1 MDGISISTDMM
12 QYFSEIQQATFG
24 QKHKP
29 DPIEQETVTQIAKS
43 AKHQQSF
50 NRLDDIMKSN
60 VDVRQERK
68 AMAEGEYNADGSFS
82 KPRSVA
88 GIDIV
93 V

>member
-1 MDGISISTDMM
+1 MSISTDMM

-29 DPIEQETVTQIAKS
+29 DPIEQETVTQIAKN
-43 AKHQQSF
+43 AKNQESY
-50 NRLDDIMKSN
+50 NRLGNIMESN
-60 VDVRQERK
+60 VDKRQELK
-68 AMAEGEYNADGSFS
+68 AMANGEYNADGSFS